1 MTFKKG
7 ESGNP
12 TGRPKGATN
21 RTTEEIRNVF
31 SELLTANIENIQA
44 DLDSLD
50 PKDRLAM
57 LFKLSEFIIP
67 KLQSTKMDI
76 SAESTPHTIK
86 IGYGNLTV
94 LAVEESKD
102 SEKIQNKLDSVPP

>member
-1 MTFKKG
+1 MAFKKG

-12 TGRPKGATN
+12 TGRPKGASN
-21 RTTEEIRNVF
+21 RNTEEIRNVF

-76 SAESTPHTIK
+76 STESIPLTIK
-86 IGYGNLTV
+86 VGYGGLSV
-94 LAVEESKD
+94 LSDEELKAL
-102 SEKIQNKLDSVPP
+102 EKIQNKLGSIPP